1 MPGFIAE
8 CTRPHLIGTRR
19 IGVGTRAVI
28 VGATVVPTA
37 SLRLQITEP
46 GASTELRA
54 GESFTVPTAI
64 MSGCW
69 RTLVAP
75 AGPSERP
82 DVSRGAPNDEPEV
95 AGTIKNVKTTT

>member
-19 IGVGTRAVI
+19 IAVGTRALI

-37 SLRLQITEP
+37 SLRLQITAP

-54 GESFTVPTAI
+54 GDSFTVPAAT

-75 AGPSERP
+75 AGPNEGP
-82 DVSRGAPNDEPEV
+82 DAKREEQNEEPEA
-95 AGTIKNVKTTT
+95 AGTIKKVKTTT

>member
-8 CTRPHLIGTRR
+8 CTRAHLIGTRR
-19 IGVGTRAVI
+19 IAVGTRALV
-28 VGATVVPTA
+28 VGATAVPTA

-54 GESFTVPTAI
+54 GESLTVPTAT

-75 AGPSERP
+75 AGPNERP
-82 DVSRGAPNDEPEV
+82 DVLRGEPDDEPQV
-95 AGTIKNVKTTT
+95 AGTIKKLKTTT